1 MLVPGVV
8 AIVIV
13 LLVLP
18 VLVCM
23 GSVAIAAG
31 LGWSLNRDAEA
42 RHEGSELLD
51 LNV

>member
-1 MLVPGVV
+1 MPGAI

-13 LLVLP
+13 LLALP

-23 GSVAIAAG
+23 GSAAIAAG
-31 LGWSLNRDAEA
+31 LGWVLNHDGEV

>member
-1 MLVPGVV
+1 MPGAI
-8 AIVIV
+8 AIVVV
-13 LLVLP
+13 LLILP

-23 GSVAIAAG
+23 GSAIIAMVLGVA
-31 LGWSLNRDAEA
+31 LNTDAEI